1 MLSEIIGTFI
11 LIYKMFLVHVCVV
24 NHTFKDSGVC
34 SDLFPVFCGVFRC
47 PCTHGCTRSV
57 PTESRRIQ
65 LLVNAE
71 HLLHSM
77 EISRN
82 RDVLQAGG
90 YGGEQGSW
98 CSAQW
103 DSGES
108 ITGDADWP
116 A

>member
-1 MLSEIIGTFI
+1 MSLYARLHKERP
-11 LIYKMFLVHVCVV
+11 H
-24 NHTFKDSGVC
+24 
-34 SDLFPVFCGVFRC
+34 R
-47 PCTHGCTRSV
+47 V
-57 PTESRRIQ
+57 PQNTTTV
-65 LLVNAE
+65 LVNAE

-90 YGGEQGSW
+90 YGVEQGSW
-98 CSAQW
+98 RSAQW

-108 ITGDADWP
+108 ITRDADWP